1 MGAWR
6 LRSWIYIPLPGR
18 RGDISVEYEHQRCV
32 KHNCSTNLD
41 GFIAFVRN
49 ETARLKRHFRAP
61 LCEVTFSRGK
71 RRRTRENVK
80 MLRLSTLRLL
90 LNVFNGSNVLQF
102 TDVGAAEGYEHFGS
116 MLSVTLLQ
124 LVVVVIQGR
133 VDMAAIS
140 ATSYP

>member
-1 MGAWR
+1 MK
-6 LRSWIYIPLPGR
+6 S
-18 RGDISVEYEHQRCV
+18 EHQ
-32 KHNCSTNLD
+32 CSVIYDHRTNLD

-49 ETARLKRHFRAP
+49 ETACLKRHFRAP

-71 RRRTRENVK
+71 RRRTREDVK

-102 TDVGAAEGYEHFGS
+102 GDVGAAEGYEHFGS
-116 MLSVTLLQ
+116 MLPVKLLQ

-133 VDMAAIS
+133 VNVAAIS
-140 ATSYP
+140 AIL